1 MHGDLTGEKGYANAK
16 QIDVIKFMQ
25 VFAVPRKERKKFSC
39 SNHAGISF
47 VRSWLSNSIPLEQ

>member
-39 SNHAGISF
+39 SDHTGISF
-47 VRSWLSNSIPLEQ
+47 VRS